1 MSLTYEPEGRMGSHI
16 MVSIDIVPC
25 LALAIL
31 FCDIS
36 IYTVNRPHIVTLFS
50 IINGS
55 DRITG
60 VVLV

>member
-1 MSLTYEPEGRMGSHI
+1 MSLTYEPEGRMGSRI
-16 MVSIDIVPC
+16 MAPIDIVPY
-25 LALAIL
+25 LTLVIL

-36 IYTVNRPHIVTLFS
+36 IYTINRPHIVTLFS
-50 IINGS
+50 TINGS